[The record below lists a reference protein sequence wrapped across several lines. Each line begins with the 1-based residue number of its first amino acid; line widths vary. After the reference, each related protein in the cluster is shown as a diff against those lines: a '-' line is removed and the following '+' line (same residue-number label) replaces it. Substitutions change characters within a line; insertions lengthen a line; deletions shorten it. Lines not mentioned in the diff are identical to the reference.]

1 MRFGSKPRVK
11 FQPKSLPSRLCYS
24 SNVVADLNFKFYCY
38 WLMILLP
45 MEDSLTAL
53 ACQSDPLTD
62 SWFEIK
68 AQFDV
73 KPVTLYIILDT
84 LFGTKGVIIKKVMS

>member
-1 MRFGSKPRVK
+1 
-11 FQPKSLPSRLCYS
+11 
-24 SNVVADLNFKFYCY
+24 
-38 WLMILLP
+38 MILLP

-62 SWFEIK
+62 CWFEIK

-73 KPVTLYIILDT
+73 KPVTLYILAT
-84 LFGTKGVIIKKVMS
+84 LFGTKGVAIKKVML

>member
-1 MRFGSKPRVK
+1 MPSCDQKAYGTDRANICLKLKLKLTSFLENVLLLGSNEII
-11 FQPKSLPSRLCYS
+11 RLCYS

-53 ACQSDPLTD
+53 ACQSDQLTD
-62 SWFEIK
+62 SCLIT
-68 AQFDV
+68 D
-73 KPVTLYIILDT
+73 L
-84 LFGTKGVIIKKVMS
+84 

>member
-1 MRFGSKPRVK
+1 
-11 FQPKSLPSRLCYS
+11 
-24 SNVVADLNFKFYCY
+24 
-38 WLMILLP
+38 

-62 SWFEIK
+62 CWFEIK

-73 KPVTLYIILDT
+73 KPVTLYILAT
-84 LFGTKGVIIKKVMS
+84 LFGTKGVAIKKVML